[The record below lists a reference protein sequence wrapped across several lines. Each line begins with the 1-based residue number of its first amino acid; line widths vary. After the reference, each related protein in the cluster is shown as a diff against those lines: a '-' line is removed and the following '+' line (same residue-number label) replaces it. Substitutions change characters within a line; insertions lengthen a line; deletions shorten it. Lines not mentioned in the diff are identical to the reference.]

1 MRLSRFSDYAV
12 RVLIYSA
19 MQPERLVTLQEMSD
33 FYGISLAHL
42 RKVVHKLGKLG
53 YLKTARGKGGGLRL
67 QRDASEINIGEVV
80 AAFEGKESLIDC
92 AGLGCVVLPACGLPR
107 VLRRA
112 QAAFYS
118 ELDSHTLQDVIK
130 QDKFPRV
137 LEAVDK
143 RRHAHPIIAFS

>member
-53 YLKTARGKGGGLRL
+53 YLKTARGTGGGLRL

-92 AGLGCVVLPACGLPR
+92 AGLDCVVLPACGLPR